1 METRRHG
8 DHKLMNIKHCDQLAS
23 FTYELST
30 RTTQVTGTANN
41 TTTFFKRQS
50 K

>member
-1 METRRHG
+1 MENQRCG
-8 DHKLMNIKHCDQLAS
+8 DHKLMNIKHCDQLAP
-23 FTYELST
+23 FTYEIST

-41 TTTFFKRQS
+41 TTTFFKWQS

>member
-8 DHKLMNIKHCDQLAS
+8 DHKLLAS